1 MVEGTGLENRQ
12 TGNGFEGSNPSLS
25 AGSAEGAP
33 NRGSPRAL
41 CPPRYDYRML
51 LSVLLAAQQPLPEAC
66 LLSGLCNLVQPA
78 PPVAPGVLFVAVG
91 LVSVGVWGLR
101 RRRTTQ

>member
-1 MVEGTGLENRQ
+1 MS
-12 TGNGFEGSNPSLS
+12 FSL
-25 AGSAEGAP
+25 
-33 NRGSPRAL
+33 L
-41 CPPRYDYRML
+41 F
-51 LSVLLAAQQPLPEAC
+51 AAQQSLPEAC

-78 PPVAPGVLFVAVG
+78 PPVAPGVRVVAVG